1 MAKRWIFYLA
11 LNVLVSAATM
21 LAVLYFW
28 NRAHQTSAIA
38 VSTPTLQLPHGNAVP
53 PLPTVE
59 SAVTP
64 FLYTVK
70 AGDTLGKI
78 AEQFGVSIDELV
90 ALNNIDDPNWLEP
103 GMTLIIPA
111 SAAASAP
118 VSGHD
123 TVTPQEGEASPWP
136 YIESVVSPGN
146 LFLEAVRVTNP
157 GANAVLTGWKLRAP
171 AGAEYVFGEFSL
183 VAQGAVLI
191 HTAEGIDT
199 SIDLYWNLKDI
210 LWHSGDEV
218 LLLDALGNVRSAYV
232 IP

>member
-11 LNVLVSAATM
+11 LNVLVSAVTM

-28 NRAHQTSAIA
+28 NRAHQTPAIA
-38 VSTPTLQLPHGNAVP
+38 VASPTLQLPHGDAVP

-59 SAVTP
+59 TAATP

-90 ALNNIDDPNWLEP
+90 ALNNIADPNWLEP

-118 VSGHD
+118 VSGRA

-136 YIESVVSPGN
+136 YIESVISPGN
-146 LFLEAVRVTNP
+146 MFLEAVRVTNP

-199 SIDLYWNLKDI
+199 SIDLYWNLKEI

-218 LLLDALGNVRSAYV
+218 LLLDALGNVRSAFV